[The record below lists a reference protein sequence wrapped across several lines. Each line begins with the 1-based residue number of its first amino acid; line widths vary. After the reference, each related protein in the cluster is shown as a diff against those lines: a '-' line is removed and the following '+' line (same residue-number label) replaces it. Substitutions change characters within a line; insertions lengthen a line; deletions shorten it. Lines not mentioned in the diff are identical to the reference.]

1 MKVAHR
7 WGWGLLAGLVAV
19 VCGTLWGAVR
29 GQELPKAEA
38 TAIDLAVESADF
50 TVISRDGGDKLGSP
64 NTMALGDFNG
74 DGIPDLLLG
83 APGGDGPNDNRTDA
97 GEAYILY
104 GRPDLPPTFDVDGVP
119 GPDVIIYGAD
129 PGDRLGS
136 GVAAGDV
143 NGDGIDDLILGAPGA
158 DGPANNRDSVGEVVV
173 LLGGF
178 LDGAIDL
185 RTRTPD
191 MVVYNNRQR
200 SGFGTALLGLDLSG
214 DGIEDVVIADPEARS
229 RAGAVYAIY
238 GSFELPR
245 RRDIARPDEVNVTI
259 WGRDPGD
266 ALGSALSAGDLNR
279 DGIPDLILGA
289 PGGDGPNNERVN
301 GGEAYVILGNPA
313 LPRTIDLAATSAD
326 VTVFGADPHDQ
337 LGTSV
342 AAGDIN
348 GDGIQDLIVGAPG
361 SAGPGNLRGSSG
373 EAYVFYGA
381 DQIPSVLDV
390 REEVADI
397 TIYGAQPLENLGS
410 AVSSADL
417 DADDLPD
424 LILGARGG
432 RGPLNDRPG
441 AGTLYV
447 LRNPGGLPAV
457 IDLQAD
463 GANLIIYGAEPGDG
477 LGSSLLGANL
487 TGVLAEGGFLLTGAP
502 GADSP
507 GDGPDA
513 GLIYAFRAKE
523 LIAPNQPPVAE
534 AGIDQT
540 VTLGEV
546 VVLDGTASFDPDGD
560 PLTFSWAFVSQPEG
574 SAAALDDPTS
584 PTPTFT
590 PDMPGEYVLELTV
603 DDGRGGTAT
612 DQVTITV
619 SAGVP
624 GDVDGD
630 GEVTILDARLA
641 CEAALGLRTL
651 SPAETLRADVSEPR
665 GVITLED
672 AQTIAEIVV
681 GTSAIS
687 VEQLFPSLFREG
699 LQTKTKTSET
709 VPLRIRSWQLRAL
722 PGGRGVEVRVLGQ
735 GVEALRVEFFRLDGQ
750 KAFTSPW
757 VAGSRILQPLL
768 QQSGSGGVPANGVYL
783 VVITARGIDGTLLR
797 SEVLKWVWLR

>member
-1 MKVAHR
+1 MKVAR
-7 WGWGLLAGLVAV
+7 PSGVILLMLLSYGLTAQLVLPV
-19 VCGTLWGAVR
+19 Q
-29 GQELPKAEA
+29 GQEEA
-38 TAIDLAVESADF
+38 TTIDLSVESADF
-50 TVISRDGGDKLGSP
+50 TVISRDGGDELGSP

-74 DGIPDLLLG
+74 DGVTDLLLG

-119 GPDVIIYGAD
+119 GPDVIVYGAD

-158 DGPANNRDSVGEVVV
+158 DGPANNRDSVGEVIVI
-173 LLGGF
+173 LGGF
-178 LDGAIDL
+178 LDASIDL
-185 RTRTPD
+185 RTRRPD
-191 MVVYNNRQR
+191 MVIYNNRQR

-238 GSFELPR
+238 GRFDLPE
-245 RRDIARPDEVNVTI
+245 RRDIARPDEVNLTI

-266 ALGSALSAGDLNR
+266 ALGSALSAGDINR
-279 DGIPDLILGA
+279 DGIPDLLIGA
-289 PGGDGPNNERVN
+289 PGGDGPNNERLN

-348 GDGIQDLIVGAPG
+348 GDNVQDLIVGAPG
-361 SAGPGNLRGSSG
+361 AAGPGNRRGSSG
-373 EAYVFYGA
+373 EAYVFHGA
-381 DQIPSVLDV
+381 DEIPSVLDV
-390 REEVADI
+390 RETPPDVV
-397 TIYGAQPLENLGS
+397 IYGAQLLENLGS

-417 DADDLPD
+417 DADGFPD
-424 LILGARGG
+424 LILGAKGG
-432 RGPLNDRPG
+432 RGPTNDRPG

-447 LRNPGGLPAV
+447 LRNPGGLPPV
-457 IDLQAD
+457 VDLQAD
-463 GANLIIYGAEPGDG
+463 GANLIIYGAEAGDA

-487 TGVLAEGGFLLTGAP
+487 TGILAEGGFLLTGAP

-523 LIAPNQPPVAE
+523 LIAPNQPPVAN
-534 AGIDQT
+534 AGPDQT
-540 VTLGEV
+540 ANVGELV
-546 VVLDGTASFDPDGD
+546 LLDGSASFDPDED
-560 PLTFSWAFVSQPEG
+560 PLTFQWAFISQPEG
-574 SAAALDDPTS
+574 STAALDDPTS

-590 PDMPGEYVLELTV
+590 PDVPGEYVLELTV

-630 GEVTILDARLA
+630 GRVTILDARLA
-641 CEAALGLRTL
+641 CEAALGLRVL
-651 SPAETLRADVSEPR
+651 SMAETMRADVADPL
-665 GVITLED
+665 GAITLED
-672 AQTIAEIVV
+672 AQVIAEMVV
-681 GTSAIS
+681 GLSPVT
-687 VEQLFPSLFREG
+687 VEQLFPSLFRDG
-699 LQTKTKTSET
+699 GSAFSSPSPTS
-709 VPLRIRSWQLRAL
+709 VPLRVQGWQLRAL
-722 PGGRGVEVRVLGQ
+722 PGQRGVEFRVLGQ
-735 GVEALRVEFFRLDGQ
+735 GVEAVQVEVFRLDGR
-750 KAFTSPW
+750 KVFASPW
-757 VAGSRILQPLL
+757 TAGSRLVWNLRPTTGTGI
-768 QQSGSGGVPANGVYL
+768 PANGVYL
-783 VVITARGIDGTLLR
+783 VIITAQGADGTLQR
-797 SEVLKWVWLR
+797 SKVHKLILVR